1 MAGALDDT
9 DIVICGFLNVL
20 NDIVIDAV
28 FPGVEF
34 RSVSTKEAYEDYHVR
49 THVWGRLIRKSVVGE
64 LRYIPGIEPVEDI
77 CFNELLY
84 RSNMKFRMTDAKLY
98 YYYLRP
104 GSASNSPM
112 GREFW
117 MQYRCY

>member
-64 LRYIPGIEPVEDI
+64 LRYIPGIEQVEDI

-84 RSNMKFRMTDAKLY
+84 RSNMKFRMTDEKLY